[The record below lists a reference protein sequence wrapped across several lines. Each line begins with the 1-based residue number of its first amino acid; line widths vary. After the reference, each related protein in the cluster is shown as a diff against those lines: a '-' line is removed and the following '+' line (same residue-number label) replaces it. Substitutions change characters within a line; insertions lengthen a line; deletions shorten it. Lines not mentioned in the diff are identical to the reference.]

1 MENARREAELR
12 QKQEAE
18 KQRAAEAERQ
28 EMLKQ
33 QQEIAKRVE
42 AEVRLSVYPNAT
54 RAFSLCYNIYKNEV
68 KLAVLEILYLRV
80 AKIV

>member
-1 MENARREAELR
+1 
-12 QKQEAE
+12 
-18 KQRAAEAERQ
+18 
-28 EMLKQ
+28 MLKQ